1 MGTNIFLDILNSLQ
15 LLFVGYTPAAAFG
28 IAIGILVGINRL
40 IYQICK
46 RLFQIPHSVTPIAFL
61 PLALILLRQP
71 EPASI
76 VVVFVG
82 SLWTII
88 VQTAAGVQAF
98 RNRGNNL
105 QLAIEYIFYA
115 LRQGVWVAWFA
126 VIATEMLTGGS
137 GVGFLL
143 WDAYNNGN
151 INYIIEAIAY
161 IGTIGFLLDQILELT
176 AFLVSKLLPKPK
188 EVDE

>member
-1 MGTNIFLDILNSLQ
+1 MGTSIFLDILNSLQ
-15 LLFVGYTPAAAFG
+15 LLFVGYTPAAAIG
-28 IAIGILVGINRL
+28 IAIGILIGINRL
-40 IYQICK
+40 VYRICK

-61 PLALILLRQP
+61 PLALIILKQP

-76 VVVFVG
+76 VVVFIS

-88 VQTAAGVQAF
+88 VQTATGVQAF
-98 RNRGNNL
+98 RERGNNL

-115 LRQGVWVAWFA
+115 LKQGIWVAWFA

-137 GVGFLL
+137 GIGFLL

-151 INYIIEAIAY
+151 IRYIIQAIAY
-161 IGTIGFLLDQILELT
+161 IGTVGFLLDQILDLT
-176 AFLVSKLLPKPK
+176 AFLLSKLLPKPK
-188 EVDE
+188 EFNE